1 MKVILVFIVTT
12 ILYVNLH
19 AQGARYLRFDG
30 YESSDSGQI
39 NILEI
44 EAYADGQNLATGA
57 TITTNSAQNSTSL
70 LIDGNTGGS
79 RFMTNRNNPPS
90 EAAPHRIE
98 LDFGTARAI
107 DEVRIFLQGGWTVS
121 FGLFLSMDGQTWTEL
136 ETYSST
142 SGTVTKTI
150 PVGYYVTL
158 TGQDDNGDGL
168 DNALENG
175 TGFTSGFTYGTDPND
190 ADSDDDGLTDG
201 AEINRYDTDPLITTN
216 YQELIS
222 SYPVIETDHDG
233 DGFSNRV
240 ELAFNS
246 DPNDANSI
254 PSSGTAFNLDV
265 SYFSDL
271 YLVIA
276 AGNNHSLALKS
287 DGTVVGWGENWDGK
301 ATPPAGLS
309 DVVAITAGSNH
320 SLALK
325 SDGTVVG
332 WGANWDGQATPPAG
346 LSDVVAITAGSNHS
360 LALKSDGTV
369 VGWGANWG
377 GQATPPAGL
386 SDVVEIA
393 ANRHGSSALKADGSL
408 VKWGSTN
415 QSPNID
421 PNDPS
426 LIRGNEFTFEPLLVS
441 TFPDSELPVG
451 SNTQIDFNVSA
462 NTDRVEVRR
471 NGSLIYGVDNPDVSH
486 SVSLDNFG
494 SNEAG
499 IYEVIAYNGYGVKID
514 RQRIEIS
521 GSPALQLS
529 GSDATV
535 SYQLSNGARYLLSDS
550 SIPVQLS
557 SSFTNNTIYYSTD
570 GTYPSPLPGNLYS
583 GAVDLP
589 TGNEVTLRA
598 VAWNADFTQN
608 VEMLSVVIHPSD
620 AKTLTVESSN
630 NGAVLFADSS
640 ISASAGDYLTAPG
653 ETIWVR
659 ADAAAD
665 NHFVQWEDGST
676 TQFRQLSLDSSKTV
690 SALFSPNLQ
699 SNLSESSGGS
709 ASIYPLRSSY
719 EPGMTVAI
727 QAVPDDGWYFKR
739 WEDGFSGAQQSFY
752 LPMADDHYGHAVFE
766 TTLST
771 SISGQGSVSRSTTSE
786 RYEADSTVTLT
797 ATPDSGNLFIR
808 WSGTVN
814 SFENP
819 VEVTVDQAH
828 AITAVFIEDP
838 NASVVTLTTTSNPTA
853 GGVASGAG
861 DYSPGSYVTATATPD
876 TGYTFYKWSGLS
888 NSTTN
893 PLIFVLNQDASLTA
907 RFLLKTAD
915 EDEDGLTNDE
925 EINGLIVDEESVYY
939 NLNPELADTDGDGLD
954 DYAEVYTYMSNPT
967 VNDTDGDGLSDF
979 EEVNTY
985 STNPT
990 RADTDGDGLNDFVE
1004 TRSES
1009 TTFATDSDTDNDG
1022 LSDGHE
1028 VTIHNTN
1035 PASDDSDGDGFP
1047 DKYELDSD
1055 YDPNDESSTPDALVQ
1070 IKTAVE
1076 VEFNAARG
1084 GTYRIEH
1091 ATELGGTWTIVE
1103 DNIAGNGA
1111 LIERLHSTDE
1121 YNRRFFRVIR
1131 TDQ

>member
-1 MKVILVFIVTT
+1 
-12 ILYVNLH
+12 
-19 AQGARYLRFDG
+19 
-30 YESSDSGQI
+30 
-39 NILEI
+39 
-44 EAYADGQNLATGA
+44 
-57 TITTNSAQNSTSL
+57 
-70 LIDGNTGGS
+70 
-79 RFMTNRNNPPS
+79 MTNRNNPHPPS

-158 TGQDDNGDGL
+158 TGQDDDGDGL

-216 YQELIS
+216 YQELTS

-246 DPNDANSI
+246 DPNDAQVLPRTGIGTNTPLEFYNST
-254 PSSGTAFNLDV
+254 SLFVNTNGTFHSRDV
-265 SYFSDL
+265 ATLS
-271 YLVIA
+271 VQ
-276 AGNNHSLALKS
+276 S
-287 DGTVVGWGENWDGK
+287 DGTVVGWGNNVSGS
-301 ATPPAGLS
+301 AIPPSNLT
-309 DVVAITAGSNH
+309 DVIKVTGFYNH

-332 WGANWDGQATPPAG
+332 WGANGDGQATPP
-346 LSDVVAITAGSNHS
+346 V
-360 LALKSDGTV
+360 
-369 VGWGANWG
+369 
-377 GQATPPAGL
+377 GL

-393 ANRHGSSALKADGSL
+393 ANGNGSSALKADGSL
-408 VKWGSTN
+408 VKWGNTN

-499 IYEVIAYNGYGVKID
+499 IYEVIAYNGYGVKIE

-583 GAVDLP
+583 GAVDFP

-676 TQFRQLSLDSSKTV
+676 TQFRQLSLDSGKTV

-819 VEVTVDQAH
+819 VEVTVDLAH

-853 GGVASGAG
+853 GGAASGAG